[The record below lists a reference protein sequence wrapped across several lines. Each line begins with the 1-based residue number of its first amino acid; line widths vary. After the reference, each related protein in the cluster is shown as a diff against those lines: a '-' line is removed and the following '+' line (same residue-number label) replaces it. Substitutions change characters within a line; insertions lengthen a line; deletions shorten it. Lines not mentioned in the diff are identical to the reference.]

1 MTTYSFIQYDVL
13 NNVMSFKGTPTP
25 GLKTLIEDNNS
36 DISSIRDI
44 LQNDQYADDTL
55 VPTTASVALIDYLET
70 VTEIDLTK
78 SKTIILTIPIIDDT
92 SIGDTIKIVSKNIN
106 GTKPFVN
113 KPKGGLTLPVA
124 LIKPSK
130 KWPTMAKCT
139 NCLKFYFNEFNDYN
153 FTGNLGGQWNG
164 TFKNG
169 QKVYEFSLPDY
180 SSPSTYGSTVL
191 YRIYWNDTDRKY
203 KI

>member
-106 GTKPFVN
+106 GTKTFVN

-130 KWPTMAKCT
+130 KYIECFDSLGIDDNKKKLLRD
-139 NCLKFYFNEFNDYN
+139 NCN
-153 FTGNLGGQWNG
+153 FLNVSSLLCLNTG
-164 TFKNG
+164 
-169 QKVYEFSLPDY
+169 
-180 SSPSTYGSTVL
+180 
-191 YRIYWNDTDRKY
+191 
-203 KI
+203 